1 MTVTWIL
8 LNILTYCVIG
18 LVTTFVIVVIHFYQ
32 AEKSGFKCIE
42 WWKKH
47 GDMINSGIDS
57 PGVIFGLLLW
67 PYRVYQAIKYTF
79 PELYSM
85 YDHYD
90 NE

>member
-8 LNILTYCVIG
+8 LKVLEYCVIG
-18 LVTTFVIVVIHFYQ
+18 LVTLFGVVIIHFYQ

-42 WWKKH
+42 WWNKH
-47 GDMINSGIDS
+47 VDIISTDDISVD
-57 PGVIFGLLLW
+57 VIIGLLIW
-67 PYRVYQAIKYTF
+67 PYRIYQAIKYTF

-85 YDHYD
+85 YERYD

>member
-1 MTVTWIL
+1 MTVL
-8 LNILTYCVIG
+8 LNILVYCVIG
-18 LVTTFVIVVIHFYQ
+18 LVTVFGVVTIHIYQ

-47 GDMINSGIDS
+47 GDSFNL
-57 PGVIFGLLLW
+57 GVTLPALVFGLLIW
-67 PYRVYQAIKYTF
+67 PYRVYQAINTF

-85 YDHYD
+85 YERYD